1 MINFD
6 ENKDTSVL
14 WSKMSERERLAFL
27 TGFICGEGSFT
38 INNAEYCGPIIA
50 VANTARTCL
59 ELLALQFGGDVRERP
74 RYNNWKQSY
83 AWYVTGR
90 KVADVIK
97 AIEPFLFMKRQQA
110 KVQLLIIETLSK
122 TSKLPVSPENREL
135 RYELADTLRLLNKKG
150 DDNVRI

>member
-38 INNAEYCGPIIA
+38 INNA
-50 VANTARTCL
+50 
-59 ELLALQFGGDVRERP
+59 
-74 RYNNWKQSY
+74 
-83 AWYVTGR
+83 
-90 KVADVIK
+90 
-97 AIEPFLFMKRQQA
+97 
-110 KVQLLIIETLSK
+110 
-122 TSKLPVSPENREL
+122 
-135 RYELADTLRLLNKKG
+135 DTLRLLNKKG